1 MPSSVYYGGTGTQIV
16 SGKPS
21 ALDYSVQ
28 ASKVASLQA
37 LVGSSSSEGM
47 RGSIASLQT
56 AVEALQTVVG
66 DSSGGLVKRVSD
78 LENA

>member
-1 MPSSVYYGGTGTQIV
+1 MSSSVYYGGTGTQIV
-16 SGKPS
+16 SGTPS
-21 ALDYSVQ
+21 AHEYSTL
-28 ASKVASLQA
+28 ASQVTAIQNV
-37 LVGSSSSEGM
+37 VGASSSDGM
-47 RGSIASLQT
+47 RNTLASLQT